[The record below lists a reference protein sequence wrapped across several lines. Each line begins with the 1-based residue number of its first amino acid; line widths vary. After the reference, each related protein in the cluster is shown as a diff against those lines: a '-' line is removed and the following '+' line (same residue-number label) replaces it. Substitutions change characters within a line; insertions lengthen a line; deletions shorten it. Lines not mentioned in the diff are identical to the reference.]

1 MGFSIYLKWVDTL
14 ADILLVTQRLLSCVL
29 LLCVLLLCFVFCVL
43 CCLSQLRF
51 GLLRVCGD
59 AWVLPIKFSPPQ
71 CEAATYTFH
80 HTTHQRLDQRY
91 NFSDALHKSNKLS
104 KHLY

>member
-14 ADILLVTQRLLSCVL
+14 ADILTDTLLVTQRLLSCVL
-29 LLCVLLLCFVFCVL
+29 LLCVL
-43 CCLSQLRF
+43 CCLSQLRV
-51 GLLRVCGD
+51 GLLRVCGG

>member
-29 LLCVLLLCFVFCVL
+29 LLC
-43 CCLSQLRF
+43 CLSQRRF
-51 GLLRVCGD
+51 GLLRVCGG